1 MIQKKGK
8 QMKKGNELHSQP
20 ENALSFLRS
29 ACTKESVVSDS
40 QIMMLAAHILQ
51 FPILKIS
58 FDELWIAYQHNG
70 KPRTPSWKNKKQSP

>member
-8 QMKKGNELHSQP
+8 QNITHQMKKKRNELRCQP
-20 ENALSFLRS
+20 ENALSFLHS

-40 QIMMLAAHILQ
+40 QIMIMMLVAHILQ

-58 FDELWIAYQHNG
+58 FDEL
-70 KPRTPSWKNKKQSP
+70 

>member
-1 MIQKKGK
+1 
-8 QMKKGNELHSQP
+8 MKKGNELHSQP
-20 ENALSFLRS
+20 ENALSFLHG

-58 FDELWIAYQHNG
+58 FDEL
-70 KPRTPSWKNKKQSP
+70 